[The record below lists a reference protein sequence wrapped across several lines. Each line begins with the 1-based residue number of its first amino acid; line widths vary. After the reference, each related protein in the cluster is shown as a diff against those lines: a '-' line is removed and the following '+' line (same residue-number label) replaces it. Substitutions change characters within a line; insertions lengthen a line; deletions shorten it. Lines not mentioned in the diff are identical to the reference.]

1 MNLIRYVIDY
11 AIGFY
16 NLIIPPASKH
26 MTEKRKREIA
36 RDVMDRYYQ
45 RKALEDR
52 CDEDCGS
59 TDRN

>member
-1 MNLIRYVIDY
+1 
-11 AIGFY
+11 
-16 NLIIPPASKH
+16 